1 MTMDGAG
8 LMVAI
13 YETTSSLESAL
24 RLTIGPASLAVHCCW
39 PCSVAT
45 PRLWQPSVRWGHAS
59 PRRLGSEE
67 KSSLWYGLLDE
78 KKLLSPPI
86 GHRSEIW
93 KTGVVVISSNE
104 VPGLGRVE
112 VRFAGES
119 ALRHGEDWQPRF
131 LI

>member
-67 KSSLWYGLLDE
+67 NSSLWYGLLDE

-93 KTGVVVISSNE
+93 KTGVVVISMKCQVLEELKS
-104 VPGLGRVE
+104 VSL
-112 VRFAGES
+112 ES
-119 ALRHGEDWQPRF
+119 QRCDMERTGSHDS
-131 LI
+131 